1 MLYTTRM
8 SYLRRTLDDELDL
21 LMPHL
26 PAIAIDGP
34 KGVGKTDTARRRA
47 NAAWYLDDPD
57 MRNVAEADFSLS
69 SAPDGTLLLDE
80 WQHLPQIWDSVRRQ
94 VDQGAGPGRFLLTGS
109 ATPVDPKGS
118 HSGAGRIVSL
128 RMRPMAVHE
137 RGVANPTCSFAGILA
152 GNTDVSGSSDCTLDD
167 YARLITGSGFPAIAS
182 ANPLIQVTLLDSYI
196 ERIIDR
202 DIPDAG
208 YEVRRPESL
217 RSWLRAYA
225 AATATTTAY
234 SRLLDATTGGQTEQP
249 NQKTTLAYREHLA
262 KIWLLDPVP
271 GWVPE
276 NNEFKRLQ
284 QGPKHHLADPALAA
298 RLLGISSSGLLSNR
312 AAHMFG
318 PLFESLCALTLRVLA
333 QANRAKV
340 YHLRSNAGEREVDF
354 IIEGAERE
362 VLGVEVKLKPHI
374 DDADVRHLLWLR
386 ERIPDRVTNLMV
398 LTTGKQAYVRRDG
411 VIVMPL
417 ALLGN

>member
-1 MLYTTRM
+1 MT
-8 SYLRRTLDDELDL
+8 YLRRTLDDELDL
-21 LMPHL
+21 LMLHL

-47 NAAWYLDDPD
+47 DAAWYLDDPE
-57 MRNVAEADFSLS
+57 MRSVAEADFSLS
-69 SAPDGTLLLDE
+69 SAPQGTLLIDE

-94 VDQGAGPGRFLLTGS
+94 VDRGATPGRFLLTGS
-109 ATPVDPKGS
+109 ATPVNAEGS
-118 HSGAGRIVSL
+118 HSGAGRIYSL
-128 RMRPMAVHE
+128 RMRPMAIHE
-137 RGVANPTCSFAGILA
+137 RGVTEPTCSFTSILN
-152 GNTDVSGSSDCTLDD
+152 GDTDFSGMTGLEVGD
-167 YARLITGSGFPAIAS
+167 YTKLIVGSGFPAIA
-182 ANPLIQVTLLDSYI
+182 AADPTIQMMMLDSYL

-225 AATATTTAY
+225 AATSTTTAY

-276 NNEFKRLQ
+276 NNELKRLQ

-298 RLLGISSSGLLSNR
+298 RLLGITPSALLSNR

-333 QANRAKV
+333 QADRAKV

-354 IIEGAERE
+354 IIEGPERE
-362 VLGVEVKLKPHI
+362 VVGVEVKLKPNI
-374 DDADVRHLLWLR
+374 EDSDVRHLLWLR
-386 ERIPDRVTNLMV
+386 DRIPDRVSNLMV

-417 ALLGN
+417 ALLGR

>member
-1 MLYTTRM
+1 MPDM
-8 SYLRRTLDDELDL
+8 AYLRRTLDDELDL

-26 PAIAIDGP
+26 SAIAIDGP
-34 KGVGKTDTARRRA
+34 KGVGKTDTAKRRA
-47 NAAWYLDDPD
+47 DTTWFLDDPD
-57 MRNVAEADFSLS
+57 MRSIAEADFSLS
-69 SAPDGTLLLDE
+69 SAPDGTLLIDE
-80 WQHLPQIWDSVRRQ
+80 WQHLPQVWDSVRRQ
-94 VDQGAGPGRFLLTGS
+94 VDLGTAPGRFLLTGS
-109 ATPVDPKGS
+109 ATPVDAKGS
-118 HSGAGRIVSL
+118 HSGAGRIYSL

-137 RGVANPTCSFAGILA
+137 RGVSDPTCSFARIL
-152 GNTDVSGSSDCTLDD
+152 GGDNDVSGHSDFEVGD
-167 YARLITGSGFPAIAS
+167 YAKLITGSGFPAIA
-182 ANPLIQVTLLDSYI
+182 AADPTVQTLMLDSYI

-225 AATATTTAY
+225 AATSTTTAY
-234 SRLLDATTGGQTEQP
+234 SRLLDATTGGQVEQP

-276 NNEFKRLQ
+276 HNEFKRLQ

-298 RLLGISSSGLLSNR
+298 RLLGIGASSLLSNR

-318 PLFESLCALTLRVLA
+318 PLFESLTALTLRVLA
-333 QANRAKV
+333 QAARARV

-354 IIEGAERE
+354 IVEGPERE
-362 VLGVEVKLKPHI
+362 VVGVEVKLKPRV

-398 LTTGKQAYVRRDG
+398 VTTGKQAYVRPDG
-411 VIVMPL
+411 IIVMPL
-417 ALLGN
+417 ALLGA

>member
-1 MLYTTRM
+1 MT
-8 SYLRRTLDDELDL
+8 YLRRTLDDELDL

-47 NAAWYLDDPD
+47 NAAWYLDDPE
-57 MRNVAEADFSLS
+57 MRSVAEADFSLS
-69 SAPDGTLLLDE
+69 SAPQGTLLIDE

-94 VDQGAGPGRFLLTGS
+94 VDRAATPGRFLLTGS
-109 ATPVDPKGS
+109 ATPVNAEGS
-118 HSGAGRIVSL
+118 HSGAGRIYSL
-128 RMRPMAVHE
+128 RMRPMAIHE
-137 RGVANPTCSFAGILA
+137 RGVAEPTCSFTSVLNGD
-152 GNTDVSGSSDCTLDD
+152 TDFSGMTGLEVGD
-167 YARLITGSGFPAIAS
+167 YAKLIVGSGFPAIA
-182 ANPLIQVTLLDSYI
+182 AADPTIQMMMLDSYL

-225 AATATTTAY
+225 AATSTTTAY

-276 NNEFKRLQ
+276 NNELKRLQ

-298 RLLGISSSGLLSNR
+298 RLLGITPSALLSNR

-333 QANRAKV
+333 QADRAKV

-354 IIEGAERE
+354 IVEGPERE
-362 VLGVEVKLKPHI
+362 VVGVEVKLKPRVE
-374 DDADVRHLLWLR
+374 DTDVRHLLWLR

-398 LTTGKQAYVRRDG
+398 VTTGKQAYVRPDG
-411 VIVMPL
+411 IIVMPL
-417 ALLGN
+417 ALLGA

>member
-1 MLYTTRM
+1 
-8 SYLRRTLDDELDL
+8 
-21 LMPHL
+21 
-26 PAIAIDGP
+26 
-34 KGVGKTDTARRRA
+34 
-47 NAAWYLDDPD
+47 
-57 MRNVAEADFSLS
+57 
-69 SAPDGTLLLDE
+69 
-80 WQHLPQIWDSVRRQ
+80 
-94 VDQGAGPGRFLLTGS
+94 
-109 ATPVDPKGS
+109 
-118 HSGAGRIVSL
+118 
-128 RMRPMAVHE
+128 MAVHE

-152 GNTDVSGSSDCTLDD
+152 GNTDVTGSSDCTLDD

-298 RLLGISSSGLLSNR
+298 RLLGISPSGLLR
-312 AAHMFG
+312 
-318 PLFESLCALTLRVLA
+318 
-333 QANRAKV
+333 
-340 YHLRSNAGEREVDF
+340 
-354 IIEGAERE
+354 
-362 VLGVEVKLKPHI
+362 
-374 DDADVRHLLWLR
+374 
-386 ERIPDRVTNLMV
+386 
-398 LTTGKQAYVRRDG
+398 
-411 VIVMPL
+411 
-417 ALLGN
+417 

>member
-1 MLYTTRM
+1 MTGL
-8 SYLRRTLDDELDL
+8 E
-21 LMPHL
+21 
-26 PAIAIDGP
+26 
-34 KGVGKTDTARRRA
+34 VG
-47 NAAWYLDDPD
+47 
-57 MRNVAEADFSLS
+57 
-69 SAPDGTLLLDE
+69 
-80 WQHLPQIWDSVRRQ
+80 
-94 VDQGAGPGRFLLTGS
+94 
-109 ATPVDPKGS
+109 
-118 HSGAGRIVSL
+118 
-128 RMRPMAVHE
+128 
-137 RGVANPTCSFAGILA
+137 
-152 GNTDVSGSSDCTLDD
+152 D
-167 YARLITGSGFPAIAS
+167 YAKLIVGSGFPAIA
-182 ANPLIQVTLLDSYI
+182 AADPTIQMMMLDSYL

-225 AATATTTAY
+225 AATSTTTAY

-276 NNEFKRLQ
+276 NNELKRLQ

-298 RLLGISSSGLLSNR
+298 RLLGITPSALLSNR

-333 QANRAKV
+333 QADRAKV

-354 IIEGAERE
+354 IVEGPERE
-362 VLGVEVKLKPHI
+362 VVGVEVKLKPRVE
-374 DDADVRHLLWLR
+374 DTDVRHLLWLR

-398 LTTGKQAYVRRDG
+398 VTTGKQAYVRPDG
-411 VIVMPL
+411 IIVMPL
-417 ALLGN
+417 ALLGA